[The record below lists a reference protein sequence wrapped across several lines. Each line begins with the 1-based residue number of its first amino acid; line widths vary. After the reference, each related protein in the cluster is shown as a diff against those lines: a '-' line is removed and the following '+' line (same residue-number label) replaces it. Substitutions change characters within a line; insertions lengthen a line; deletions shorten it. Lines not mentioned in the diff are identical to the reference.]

1 MGAISDR
8 QADKENMGAAG
19 QDFVSFSANEQYAHT
34 TLTFIVDNV
43 CLHAAKQDE
52 VKAHYETQ
60 IGLLREQGADEAV
73 IQKKAAAMKQELD
86 DIPLTAV
93 PRLNGK
99 KKKKAAQ
106 TDDAEEKQERE
117 KAELNLVNE

>member
-1 MGAISDR
+1 M
-8 QADKENMGAAG
+8 
-19 QDFVSFSANEQYAHT
+19 
-34 TLTFIVDNV
+34 
-43 CLHAAKQDE
+43 
-52 VKAHYETQ
+52 
-60 IGLLREQGADEAV
+60 LREQGADEAV